1 MVAMLWPRLVRP
13 DRIRTAGEWGTHRAT
28 TGKLTMV
35 VQRSG
40 RIVGRKDCS
49 RERGHKD
56 VAVHFSRFQLLRI
69 LALSNVS
76 T

>member
-1 MVAMLWPRLVRP
+1 MFAMLWPRLVRP
-13 DRIRTAGEWGTHRAT
+13 DRIGTAGEGWTRRAT

-40 RIVGRKDCS
+40 RIVGGKDCS

-56 VAVHFSRFQLLRI
+56 VAVHFSRFQSLRM